1 MFNHLNIH
9 IFQLTT
15 PVQFC
20 WEPFGVPHCL
30 IRLSTL
36 NQRKISGGI
45 HATPPRRRGCR
56 WPTHIRS
63 EARRRCRRTLPR
75 LSPPTDGHTS
85 TEHPNVSVPFVPEV
99 TQFLSQLQASRASHH
114 AAARSLGFF
123 FQDATT
129 ALTDFNHRVADS
141 EQRSGAELS
150 GLGGFASAGDHEQA
164 GAR

>member
-1 MFNHLNIH
+1 MPHH
-9 IFQLTT
+9 HAAGAAGGQLTSD
-15 PVQFC
+15 PKRVADAA
-20 WEPFGVPHCL
+20 ERSRDLAH
-30 IRLSTL
+30 RL
-36 NQRKISGGI
+36 
-45 HATPPRRRGCR
+45 ADTPP
-56 WPTHIRS
+56 
-63 EARRRCRRTLPR
+63 
-75 LSPPTDGHTS
+75 
-85 TEHPNVSVPFVPEV
+85 PNTPMFSVPFVPEV
-99 TQFLSQLQASRASHH
+99 AQFLSQLQASRASHH